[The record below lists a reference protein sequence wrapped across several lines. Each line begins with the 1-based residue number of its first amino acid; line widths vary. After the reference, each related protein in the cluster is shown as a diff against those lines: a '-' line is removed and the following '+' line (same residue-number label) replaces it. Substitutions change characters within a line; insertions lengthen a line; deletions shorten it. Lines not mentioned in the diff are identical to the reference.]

1 MVTTMPP
8 STSRSAGTG
17 ADVAPCRRSLLMGGS
32 LIAHRPRR
40 STGGNGSH
48 PCYSPPMTYKG
59 GCHCGRIAFE
69 VDGELDKV
77 VQCNCSICPTCGC
90 APFAFGSDKTG
101 AARAVVNVRCLDGV
115 ELGSLEMMPFD
126 GRSL

>member
-1 MVTTMPP
+1 
-8 STSRSAGTG
+8 
-17 ADVAPCRRSLLMGGS
+17 
-32 LIAHRPRR
+32 
-40 STGGNGSH
+40 
-48 PCYSPPMTYKG
+48 MTYKG

-77 VQCNCSICPTCGC
+77 VQCNCSICTKRGYLLWMRPRDELRLATPEADLATYTFRSGRIRHHFCPTCGC

-115 ELGSLEMMPFD
+115 ELASLEVMPFD